1 MPLFWHDLS
10 WVIPLRSDFLTLIFA
25 AFTTIGAMNGYIF
38 IILAMAWAWRP
49 GFIFRLFPWIALS
62 SIVNGYLKDYFQDP
76 RPFAFMLKGYGA
88 DGFGMPSGHAQLA
101 ILFWGA
107 VALELRS
114 TGFPKG
120 LQLLA
125 ALMAGGICFSR
136 LYLGV
141 HDVEDVTIGS
151 LLGFILLAGFYF
163 GKAFQE
169 KMPTIAIPVFLFI
182 ICIIASLAW
191 PGGVSIHSTGPSFA
205 FMIGWYGTAIIVGKP
220 HAVGGSLLQ
229 RLALI
234 AIGFSLVILASFA
247 LHSLPPV
254 QRSMIVLLFI
264 GIVGAGWAQFT
275 RRWQKQA

>member
-1 MPLFWHDLS
+1 
-10 WVIPLRSDFLTLIFA
+10 
-25 AFTTIGAMNGYIF
+25 MNGYIF
-38 IILAMAWAWRP
+38 IILGMAWAWRP
-49 GFIFRLFPWIALS
+49 DFIFRLFPWIALS
-62 SIVNGYLKDYFQDP
+62 SIANGYLKDYFQDP
-76 RPFAFMLKGYGA
+76 RPVAFMLKGHFI

-114 TGFPKG
+114 AGLPKK
-120 LQLLA
+120 LQVLA

-163 GKAFQE
+163 GKVFQE
-169 KMPTIAIPVFLFI
+169 KMPTLAIPVFLFI

-191 PGGVSIHSTGPSFA
+191 PGGVSISATGPSFA
-205 FMIGWYGTAIIVGKP
+205 FMIGWYGTVIIVGKP
-220 HAVGGSLLQ
+220 HAVRGSLSQ
-229 RLALI
+229 RLVLI
-234 AIGFSLVILASFA
+234 IIGLALVILASFA
-247 LHSLPPV
+247 LHNLPFV
-254 QRSMIVLLFI
+254 QKSMMLLLFI

-275 RRWQKQA
+275 RRWQKPT